1 MENKIV
7 DKHKVIRQFPPI
19 IVKISTMIE
28 QQHYIPTTFDGEFAD
43 GNLITFTVRL
53 FADLFKQKEY
63 KAEILV
69 HEQVFHVKMS
79 IHATNDH
86 MRIVQADS
94 MIRRLIVF
102 NHFFFT
108 LFIRRRNQLM
118 LTIWC
123 NSIQNSIC
131 ASVVQFIALDL
142 I

>member
-1 MENKIV
+1 MENKFV

-102 NHFFFT
+102 NHFFLLY
-108 LFIRRRNQLM
+108 LFVGVISLCSRYGAILYK
-118 LTIWC
+118 
-123 NSIQNSIC
+123 IQY
-131 ASVVQFIALDL
+131 VLL
-142 I
+142 